1 MQSRNTKTSKPKAM
15 KKAIVILIILLLA
28 SVVANVALW
37 NRAGPGGVVEKVIT
51 TYDTIPYRQPVPVDS
66 VVLRYVTE
74 KLPAADQPGK
84 PIATVESVVDSAI
97 CQATKDSVEVVIPI
111 TQKIYED
118 STFRAYVSGFHPA
131 LDSIQIFQRKETV
144 YNRSPTKNKRWGI
157 GIQAGL
163 GLTPNRVQPYIG
175 IGISYN
181 IITF

>member
-1 MQSRNTKTSKPKAM
+1 M
-15 KKAIVILIILLLA
+15 KKAIIIITILLVA
-28 SVVANVALW
+28 SVIANVVLW
-37 NRAGPGGVVEKVIT
+37 NRAGPEEEVEKVIT

-74 KLPAADQPGK
+74 KLPVADQPSK
-84 PIATVESVVDSAI
+84 PIASYEAAVDSAV
-97 CQATKDSVEVVIPI
+97 CQSPKDSAEVVIPI

-131 LDSIQIFQRKETV
+131 LDSIQIFQRKETI
-144 YNRSPTKNKRWGI
+144 YIRSPTKNKRWGI
-157 GIQAGL
+157 GIQAGF
-163 GLTPNRVQPYIG
+163 GLTPHRVQPYIG